1 MKKII
6 SLIVVILSI
15 ILIYKYIYSD
25 MFVFEFNFLR
35 NIEKAGKYID
45 NNLDYRYSDL
55 DISNYYNSNNIKNA
69 IGKKMNF
76 DNSEVD
82 FIILTFKTV
91 KDAKNTFDNLVN
103 SKSGFFQFE
112 RNLEISFINLYYTQ
126 FKDDKTYYK
135 IYNKK
140 NIVILFKSKDLN
152 AIERLQKDIS
162 QY

>member
-25 MFVFEFNFLR
+25 MFVLEFNFLK
-35 NIEKAGKYID
+35 NIEKAEKHI
-45 NNLDYRYSDL
+45 NTNLDYKYSDL
-55 DISNYYNSNNIKNA
+55 DISNYYDSNNIKNA
-69 IGKKMNF
+69 IGKKINF

-82 FIILTFKTV
+82 FIMLTFKTV

-103 SKSGFFQFE
+103 SKSGLFQFE
-112 RNLEISFINLYYTQ
+112 KNLEISLINLYYTQ
-126 FKDDKTYYK
+126 FKNDKTYYK

-140 NIVILFKSKDLN
+140 NMVILFKSKDLN

-162 QY
+162 RY

>member
-25 MFVFEFNFLR
+25 MFVLEFNFLK
-35 NIEKAGKYID
+35 NIEKSGKHID
-45 NNLDYRYSDL
+45 DNLDYRYSDL

-69 IGKKMNF
+69 IGKKINF
-76 DNSEVD
+76 DDSEVD
-82 FIILTFKTV
+82 FIMLTFKTI

-112 RNLEISFINLYYTQ
+112 KNLEISFINLYYTQ

-140 NIVILFKSKDLN
+140 TWSFYLKVKI
-152 AIERLQKDIS
+152 
-162 QY
+162 